1 MEPAEAASDYEGGS
15 ALAAVI
21 KRHPLIAFFVLAF
34 ALTWA
39 PTPLGVFMA
48 AGPLVAALVI
58 TAVVDGRRGLRELG
72 SRMLRWRVGWQW
84 YAAALLVPLGLV
96 FATGGLN
103 VAFGAPGSVI
113 RDLSISEAV
122 LLFAI
127 RLVAPVL
134 SPIGEEPGWRGFAL
148 PRLLDGGSP
157 LGATAIL
164 APIVALWHVPLI
176 FIESE
181 DLPPIFLLTTVAV
194 TFFYTWLFVHTD
206 GSVFITIVAHAA
218 EGLIPREFLGSDGWT
233 GSDETQWA
241 SLYTAGWC
249 AVAIVLLA
257 FDWQFWR
264 RRTPSDSRAVRS
276 QPVAGSSS
284 ASDGGRSAGS
294 GGELDRSADG

>member
-1 MEPAEAASDYEGGS
+1 MGVGSAADGAAKAAKDHEGGS
-15 ALAAVI
+15 ALSGVI
-21 KRHPLIAFFVLAF
+21 RRQPLLVFFVLAF
-34 ALTWA
+34 VLTWA
-39 PTPLGVFMA
+39 STPVGVFMA
-48 AGPLVAALVI
+48 AGPLVAALVV

-72 SRMLRWRVGWQW
+72 SRMLRWRVGWHW
-84 YAAALLVPLGLV
+84 YAVAVLVPLGLV

-113 RDLSISEAV
+113 RDLSIAEAV
-122 LLFAI
+122 LLFAL
-127 RLVAPVL
+127 RLVVPVF

-157 LGATAIL
+157 LGATLIL

-194 TFFYTWLFVHTD
+194 TFFYTWLFVHAD
-206 GSVFITIVAHAA
+206 GSVFITILSHAA
-218 EGLIPREFLGSDGWT
+218 EGLIGREFTGSDGWS
-233 GSDETQWA
+233 GSDETHWEL
-241 SLYTAGWC
+241 LYTTGWC

-264 RRTPSDSRAVRS
+264 RRTSPDSSAVRS
-276 QPVAGSSS
+276 QS
-284 ASDGGRSAGS
+284 ARSIA
-294 GGELDRSADG
+294 